1 MMRRRHFRAVARSS
15 LTWVVCRLEDLVVFL
30 VRHRDAFRRRHADRA
45 PRPPRPPSHAD
56 ERTARRL
63 AEAENGGLSSAE
75 SAARLACGDNPG
87 GLHHKR
93 VPRASPE
100 RLRPDQEEPPERK
113 ERAHG
118 RQNHLPAMRRG

>member
-1 MMRRRHFRAVARSS
+1 MRARAAAHAVV
-15 LTWVVCRLEDLVVFL
+15 TWIVRRLEDVAVGLARL
-30 VRHRDAFRRRHADRA
+30 GAANRRRRRDREPAA
-45 PRPPRPPSHAD
+45 PPIPQHAD

-63 AEAENGGLSSAE
+63 AEAQNGGSSSAE